1 MFEPECL
8 DQVHGTILHPVG
20 HLEDMLVSLKIWS
33 LGTLK
38 DKADEYWERKK
49 LNKVPK
55 KRSCSTVFC
64 PDAAVGRIAFTCC
77 SSSNQMLEE
86 RQLHQNSREW
96 KGQETEICT

>member
-1 MFEPECL
+1 MKEKKVTYRAMFEPECL

-49 LNKVPK
+49 LNEAPK
-55 KRSCSTVFC
+55 KELQHCIL
-64 PDAAVGRIAFTCC
+64 P
-77 SSSNQMLEE
+77 
-86 RQLHQNSREW
+86 
-96 KGQETEICT
+96 